1 MTKASKRTAKAEPV
15 NFPNPSRSYDET
27 RRGVLFWGY
36 DQALEI
42 SFVVEESALSKV
54 CLETKTDEAGFLNTF
69 DVNRDRICAV
79 AGNVYSRRHK
89 ASHIFSYTLTD
100 SDF

>member
-1 MTKASKRTAKAEPV
+1 MTKASKRNVKAEPL
-15 NFPNPSRSYDET
+15 NFPNPSRSYDEA

-36 DQALEI
+36 DQALEVA
-42 SFVVEESALSKV
+42 FVVEESALSKV
-54 CLETKTDEAGFLNTF
+54 RLETKIDEAGFLDTF

-79 AGNVYSRRHK
+79 AGKIYARRHK
-89 ASHIFSYTLTD
+89 ASHIFSFTLRD

>member
-1 MTKASKRTAKAEPV
+1 MTRTSNRNAKAEPL

-42 SFVVEESALSKV
+42 SFVVEESALSKI
-54 CLETKTDEAGFLNTF
+54 CPETKTDKVGFLNTF
-69 DVNRDRICAV
+69 DVNRDQIYAV
-79 AGNVYSRRHK
+79 ARNIYSQRDK
-89 ASHIFSYTLTD
+89 ALHIFSYTLAD